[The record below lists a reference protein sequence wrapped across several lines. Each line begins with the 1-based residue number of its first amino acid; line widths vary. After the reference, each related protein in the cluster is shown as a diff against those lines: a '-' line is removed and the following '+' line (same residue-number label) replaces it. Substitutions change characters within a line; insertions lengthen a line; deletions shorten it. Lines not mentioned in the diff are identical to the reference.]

1 MITFKVSDMTC
12 GHCAS
17 TITRAISAVDER
29 AQLEIDIPRQ
39 LIRVSSAASPAR
51 LADAIKGAGY
61 TAQQMADATP
71 AAASPRSGCG
81 CGCGCGTRQAA
92 PIDVDQPVVR
102 ARSSCCA

>member
-17 TITRAISAVDER
+17 TITRAISAVDKG

-39 LIRVSSAASPAR
+39 LIRVSSAASTAR
-51 LADAIKGAGY
+51 LAEAIKDAGY
-61 TAQQMADATP
+61 TAQQMVDATP
-71 AAASPRSGCG
+71 AAASRRSGCG
-81 CGCGCGTRQAA
+81 CGCGTSQAA
-92 PIDVDQPVVR
+92 PIDVGQPVVR